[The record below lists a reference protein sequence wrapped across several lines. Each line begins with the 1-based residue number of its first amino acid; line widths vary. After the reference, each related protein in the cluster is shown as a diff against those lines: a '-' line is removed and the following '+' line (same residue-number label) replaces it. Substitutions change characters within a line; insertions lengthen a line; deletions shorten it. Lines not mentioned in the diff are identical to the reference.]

1 MQVPILN
8 GTYSDVGADFRTA
21 YPRNMVPVPKN
32 TGIAAGY
39 LRTAEGL
46 VRFDSGAPAISGS
59 DRGGILWNGTVY
71 RVIGSK
77 LVTVSSTGVVSI
89 LGDVGSGGRVTL
101 DYSFDRLAI
110 SSGGNLYYWNGSLT
124 QVTDADLGV
133 CNDVIFI
140 DGYFMS
146 TDGEFLVVTELND
159 PTQVDPLK
167 YGSSEVD
174 PDPIKG
180 LMKFRNEVYAF
191 NRYTTEVFD
200 NIGGTGFPF
209 QRIDGAMVPKG
220 IIGKDC
226 KCAIAQSL
234 AILGSGRG
242 EAPGVYLINGG
253 SAEKVS
259 TREIDD
265 ALSAYTEA
273 ELESAVLESR
283 KHRNHD
289 HLYIHLPNETWVFD
303 LSATQAQGEP
313 VWFALSSDSSGYG
326 AYRARNFVYAY
337 SKWLCGD
344 TVDQR
349 IGYLS
354 DDVSTHYGSVVGS
367 QFDTTLI
374 YNEGRSAIIRSMELI
389 GLPGRAEL
397 GDAPVVYASRTED
410 GLTYSDEKPVSI
422 GNHGQYTKRMQWRSF
437 GRFRLYCGVRFRFAH
452 DSIVAFTRL
461 ECDFEGLS
469 V

>member
-8 GTYSDVGADFRTA
+8 GVYADVGADFGSS

-39 LRTAEGL
+39 IRTAEGL
-46 VRFDSGAPAISGS
+46 SRFDVSPPSITGT
-59 DRGGILWNGTVY
+59 DRGGIAWNGTCY
-71 RVIGSK
+71 RVIGTK
-77 LVTVSSTGVVSI
+77 LVSVSSTGAVSV
-89 LGDVGSGGRVTL
+89 LGDVGPGGRVTF

-110 SSGGNLYYWNGSLT
+110 SSGGRLYYWNGTLT
-124 QVTDADLGV
+124 QVTDADLGQ
-133 CNDVIFI
+133 CNDVIFV

-146 TDGEFLVVTELND
+146 TDGEFLVVTELAD

-174 PDPIKG
+174 PDAIVG

-200 NIGGTGFPF
+200 NVGGTGFPF
-209 QRIDGAMVPKG
+209 ARIDGAMIPKG
-220 IIGKDC
+220 IVGKDA
-226 KCAIAQSL
+226 KCQIGQAFAFVGGGRNEAIA
-234 AILGSGRG
+234 
-242 EAPGVYLINGG
+242 VYFGQGG
-253 SAEKVS
+253 TAEKIS

-265 ALSAYTEA
+265 
-273 ELESAVLESR
+273 VLATYSEEDLAAIIVESR
-283 KHRNHD
+283 KHRSHD
-289 HLYIHLPNETWVFD
+289 HLYIHLPNESWVYD
-303 LSATQAQGEP
+303 LSASQALGEP
-313 VWFALSSDSSGYG
+313 VWFALSSDSSSRG
-326 AYRARNFVYAY
+326 AYRARNFVFIY

-349 IGYLS
+349 IGYV
-354 DDVSTHYGSVVGS
+354 DDTISTHYGDVVGC

-374 YNEGRSAIIRSMELI
+374 YNEGKGALVRSMELI
-389 GLPGRAEL
+389 GLPGRAQL
-397 GDAPVVYASRTED
+397 GDAPVIYASRTID

-437 GRFRLYCGVRFRFAH
+437 GKFRNFCGVRFRFAH

-461 ECDFEGLS
+461 ECDFEGLA